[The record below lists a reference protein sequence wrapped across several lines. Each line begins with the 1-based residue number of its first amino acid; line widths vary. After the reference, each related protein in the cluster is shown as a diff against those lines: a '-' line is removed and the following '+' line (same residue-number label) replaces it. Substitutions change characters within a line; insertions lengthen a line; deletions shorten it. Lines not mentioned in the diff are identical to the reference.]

1 MLVYYIFE
9 NDELIWARNYPIENE
24 KEGIEK
30 IKETYNDIK
39 DKVEVSNIKLENNK
53 LEFVNCGVEKHIIF
67 VNELRKGNK

>member
-30 IKETYNDIK
+30 N
-39 DKVEVSNIKLENNK
+39 
-53 LEFVNCGVEKHIIF
+53 
-67 VNELRKGNK
+67 KGNLQRY